1 MKIGIDKIDFYTP
14 NQYVDLVDLAKKRG
28 IDPNKFTIGIGQ
40 EKMAVPFVNQDA
52 VTMAALSADK
62 ILSKADKEDIELVI
76 VGTESSVDE
85 SKATSL
91 YIRDLL
97 DLPQSVRAFEIKEAC
112 YGATAGLQMAYNF
125 IAMNP
130 EKKALVISSDIARYG
145 LETPGEVTQGAGSVA
160 MLVTAN
166 PRILNLENDSVYM
179 SKNVGDF
186 WRPTFSKYAFA
197 RGKFSNQ
204 VYVDFFKELYEEYFQ
219 KNKITIDDID
229 AMLFH
234 IPYTK
239 MGKKALQS
247 IEDAMAPE
255 KYADIMQRYESS
267 IKLSKD
273 VGNLYTGSLYLGL
286 ISYLE
291 NYKEVKD
298 NEKIMLFSYGS
309 GSIGEIFTGTVQP
322 GFEKMLNANK
332 HWDDLNSRQKLTV
345 SEYEE
350 EFSKELNLTDGN
362 LTIGKLTDDKFYLSE
377 IKEYERLYSKNSL
390 Q

>member
-1 MKIGIDKIDFYTP
+1 MDVGIDKIDFYTP
-14 NQYVDLVDLAKKRG
+14 NQFVDLVELAQARG

-40 EKMAVPFVNQDA
+40 EKMAVPYANQDA
-52 VTMAALSADK
+52 VTMAALAADK
-62 ILSKADKEDIELVI
+62 VLSEEDKKDIELVI

-97 DLPQSVRAFEIKEAC
+97 GLSQSARAFEIKEAC

-145 LETPGEVTQGAGSVA
+145 LETPGEVTQGAGAVA

-166 PRILNLENDSVYM
+166 PRILKLENDSVYM

-204 VYVDFFKELYEEYFQ
+204 IYIDFFKELYEEYFQ

-239 MGKKALQS
+239 MGKKALQA
-247 IEDAMAPE
+247 IEGRLDSK
-255 KYADIMQRYESS
+255 KYSDIMKRYEDS
-267 IKLSKD
+267 IKLSKN

-291 NYKEVKD
+291 NFDGIKE
-298 NEKIMLFSYGS
+298 NERVMLFSYGS
-309 GSIGEIFTGTVQP
+309 GSIGEIFTGTIQP
-322 GFEKMLNANK
+322 GFKKMLNSNE
-332 HWDDLNSRQKLTV
+332 HWTLLNDRKKFTV
-345 SEYEE
+345 AEYEE
-350 EFSKELNLTDGN
+350 EFKKELTLVDGN
-362 LTIGKLTDDKFYLSE
+362 LELSNKANEKYYLSE
-377 IKEYERLYSKNSL
+377 IKKYERIYLKNSL

>member
-14 NQYVDLVDLAKKRG
+14 NQFVDLVELAKNRG

-52 VTMAALSADK
+52 VTMAAISADK
-62 ILSKADKEDIELVI
+62 ILTDEDKKDIELVI

-97 DLPQSVRAFEIKEAC
+97 DLPQSIRAFEIKEAC

-125 IAMNP
+125 VYMNP

-145 LETPGEVTQGAGSVA
+145 LNTPGEVTQGAGSVA
-160 MLVTAN
+160 MLITAN
-166 PRILNLENDSVYM
+166 PRILSLENDSVYM

-197 RGKFSNQ
+197 RGKYSNQ
-204 VYVDFFKELYEEYFQ
+204 VYVDFFKELYEDYFN
-219 KNKITIDDID
+219 KNEITIDNID
-229 AMLFH
+229 TMLFH

-239 MGKKALQS
+239 MGKKALQA
-247 IEDAMAPE
+247 IEETMDPE

-309 GSIGEIFTGTVQP
+309 GSVGEIFTGTVQP
-322 GFEKMLNANK
+322 GFEKMLDSNK
-332 HWDDLNSRQKLTV
+332 HWDGLNSRQKLSVT
-345 SEYEE
+345 EYEE
-350 EFSKELNLTDGN
+350 EFSKELNLTEGNLAIGN
-362 LTIGKLTDDKFYLSE
+362 LTNDKFYLSE
-377 IKEYERLYSKNSL
+377 IKEYERIYSKK
-390 Q
+390 